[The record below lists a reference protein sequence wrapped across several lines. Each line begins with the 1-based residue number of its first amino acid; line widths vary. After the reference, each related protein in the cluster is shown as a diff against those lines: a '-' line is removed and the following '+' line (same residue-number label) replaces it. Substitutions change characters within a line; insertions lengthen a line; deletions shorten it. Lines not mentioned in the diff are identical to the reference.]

1 MKKKIKNL
9 LSKLNRKVN
18 PGDYFKS
25 NEGIKI
31 IQNNA
36 EIEKI
41 TASYKAN
48 KDEPIPVEFIRA
60 RLAHS
65 LAEQL
70 IQFFAHEKVEVEYIE
85 YRAEIKVIKGDEE

>member
-1 MKKKIKNL
+1 MKKIKNL
-9 LSKLNRKVN
+9 LSKMNRKVN
-18 PGDYFKS
+18 PDDYFKS
-25 NEGIKI
+25 NEGIKV
-31 IQNNA
+31 IQNNV

-65 LAEQL
+65 LADQLKHFHVHEQL
-70 IQFFAHEKVEVEYIE
+70 EAEYIE
-85 YRAEIKVIKGDEE
+85 YRAEIKVIKGDAE

>member
-1 MKKKIKNL
+1 MNKKIKNL

-18 PGDYFKS
+18 PDDYFKA
-25 NEGIKI
+25 NEGIKF

-48 KDEPIPVEFIRA
+48 RNDPIAVNSIHTH
-60 RLAHS
+60 LAHL

-70 IQFFAHEKVEVEYIE
+70 IQFFVHEKVEAEYIE

>member
-1 MKKKIKNL
+1 MKKIKNL

-18 PGDYFKS
+18 PADYFKS
-25 NEGIKI
+25 NEGIKL
-31 IQNNA
+31 IQNNV

-41 TASYKAN
+41 TASYKVN
-48 KDEPIPVEFIRA
+48 RNDRIPIDNIHNH
-60 RLAHS
+60 LAHS

-70 IQFFAHEKVEVEYIE
+70 IQFFVHEKVEAEYIE

>member
-1 MKKKIKNL
+1 MKRIKNL

-48 KDEPIPVEFIRA
+48 KDEPIPVEFIHDH
-60 RLAHS
+60 LAHS
-65 LAEQL
+65 LANQL
-70 IQFFAHEKVEVEYIE
+70 IHFCVRENFEAEYIE
-85 YRAEIKVIKGDEE
+85 YRAEIKVVKGDVE